1 MSRMYSGMSV
11 ALVVLLA
18 ACGGYVKKDDLAT
31 QMAQVQN
38 QLDQQGMAVEQNS
51 ADIALMQEDIDR
63 MRADMDVLAEEMS
76 ARIDEMEDG
85 LRFAMP
91 VHFEFDRADIRAAD
105 EVNLDRFAS
114 VVSRYY
120 PGVIVTV
127 EGFADPAGSSD
138 YNKWLSQQRADN
150 VASYIV
156 ANSTLDASA
165 VRAVGYGEERQVRP
179 GAYGPEGLDNRRVA
193 FVVEYATRDMVQP
206 MSASAN

>member
-1 MSRMYSGMSV
+1 MSRMHSGLSV

-31 QMAQVQN
+31 QMAQVQAEM
-38 QLDQQGMAVEQNS
+38 DQQSVAIDQNS
-51 ADIALMQEDIDR
+51 ADIALMQADIDQ
-63 MRADMDVLAEEMS
+63 MRAEMDELANELS
-76 ARIDEMEDG
+76 ARIEEMEDG

-91 VHFEFDRADIRAAD
+91 VHFDFDESDIRMVD
-105 EVNLDRFAS
+105 EVNLDRFAG

-120 PGVIVTV
+120 PGVVVTV
-127 EGFADPAGSSD
+127 EGFADPAGSAE

-150 VASYIV
+150 VAAYIV

-165 VRAVGYGEERQVRP
+165 VRAVGYGENRQVRP

-193 FVVEYATRDMVQP
+193 FVIEYATRDMDMP

>member
-1 MSRMYSGMSV
+1 MSRMYSGISV

-18 ACGGYVKKDDLAT
+18 ACGGYVKKDDLAA
-31 QMAQVQN
+31 QMADVQN

-51 ADIALMQEDIDR
+51 ADIALMQADIDQ
-63 MRADMDVLAEEMS
+63 MRADMDAMAEEMS

-91 VHFEFDRADIRAAD
+91 VHFEFDRADIRASD
-105 EVNLDRFAS
+105 EANLDRFAG

-127 EGFADPAGSSD
+127 EGFADPAGSAE